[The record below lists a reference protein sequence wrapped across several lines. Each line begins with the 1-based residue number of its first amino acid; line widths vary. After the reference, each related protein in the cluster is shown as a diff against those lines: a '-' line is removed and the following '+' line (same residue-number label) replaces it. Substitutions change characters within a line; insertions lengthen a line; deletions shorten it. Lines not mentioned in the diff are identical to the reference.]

1 MDKKEE
7 RASNVEGRLC
17 SQRHIEQCSYSE
29 NDELF
34 VAAGVFESGVGGTRG
49 RETKQNWVLEGL

>member
-1 MDKKEE
+1 M
-7 RASNVEGRLC
+7 C
-17 SQRHIEQCSYSE
+17 SQRQIEQCSYSE